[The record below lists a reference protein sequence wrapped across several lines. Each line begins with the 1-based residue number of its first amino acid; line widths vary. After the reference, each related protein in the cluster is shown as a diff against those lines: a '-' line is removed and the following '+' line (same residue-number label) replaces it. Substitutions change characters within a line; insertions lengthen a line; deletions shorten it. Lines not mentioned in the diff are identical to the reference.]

1 MGKKTNKEKKSYTI
15 CPLAPFH
22 LFVLG
27 TLQSVL
33 ILVFVNIRFI
43 VLLVAVFFAL
53 CLIASFFPR
62 LSFFLPVVT
71 KGGRSNP
78 LVAITFDDGPDPI
91 TTPLLL
97 NLLFKHSVKATFF
110 LIGNKSEKY
119 PELVQEILAQGH
131 EIGNHSYNHDVFL
144 MLRSSKTLQDEI
156 VKCQNV
162 LQNFCI
168 NPLAFRPPVGITNPK
183 LFSILTRLGMYCA
196 CFSRRP
202 FDFVNR
208 RTNGLKKRV
217 LKKVTAGDILAL
229 HDCAPKSSINV
240 ESWLEEVEGVISGIV
255 ERGMKAALLSEVIQR
270 PVMEPIHTGTRKTPD
285 PVRVF
290 YDSFADDYDDEE
302 NHHLCSLVRRE
313 AEEKITERIEQ
324 LLHSSH
330 SVMEIGAGTGRFTL
344 TLSKMSNKVMA
355 VDLSPRMLQI
365 LDHKIRSNNISNI
378 KIFQGNISQFRTK
391 EQFDM
396 ICSFSSFEYIHDLV
410 GLFQRIKPYLKKS
423 GILYFTTSNSS
434 LFRFFIQIGNAMRQG
449 IWMHARSKRKM
460 NKILKKSGFVPV
472 EISTYGLKSIIN
484 SGMFLEVV
492 ARKQDNATHR

>member
-1 MGKKTNKEKKSYTI
+1 
-15 CPLAPFH
+15 
-22 LFVLG
+22 
-27 TLQSVL
+27 
-33 ILVFVNIRFI
+33 
-43 VLLVAVFFAL
+43 
-53 CLIASFFPR
+53 
-62 LSFFLPVVT
+62 
-71 KGGRSNP
+71 
-78 LVAITFDDGPDPI
+78 
-91 TTPLLL
+91 
-97 NLLFKHSVKATFF
+97 
-110 LIGNKSEKY
+110 
-119 PELVQEILAQGH
+119 
-131 EIGNHSYNHDVFL
+131 
-144 MLRSSKTLQDEI
+144 
-156 VKCQNV
+156 
-162 LQNFCI
+162 
-168 NPLAFRPPVGITNPK
+168 
-183 LFSILTRLGMYCA
+183 
-196 CFSRRP
+196 
-202 FDFVNR
+202 
-208 RTNGLKKRV
+208 
-217 LKKVTAGDILAL
+217 
-229 HDCAPKSSINV
+229 
-240 ESWLEEVEGVISGIV
+240 
-255 ERGMKAALLSEVIQR
+255 
-270 PVMEPIHTGTRKTPD
+270 MEPIHTGTRKTPD

-290 YDSFADDYDDEE
+290 YDSFADDYDEEE
-302 NHHLCSLVRRE
+302 NHHLCSIVRRE
-313 AEEKITERIEQ
+313 AKEKITERIEQ